1 MIAVDTNVL
10 LRYLLHD
17 DEAQAARAN
26 AVFDAAETVLIT
38 DVVLVEAVWTLVGR
52 KYRLAK
58 AELVAV
64 LERLFSEPNIRF
76 EDDQTV
82 WRALQAYK
90 SAAPVGET
98 GSAKGAGFADALIV
112 FKALR
117 AASDSAETLNGV
129 YTFDA
134 AMGQLPQTVSL

>member
-17 DEAQAARAN
+17 DEAQAPRAD

-38 DVVLVEAVWTLVGR
+38 DVVLVEAVWTLAGR
-52 KYRLAK
+52 KYRLGRAD
-58 AELVAV
+58 LVAV
-64 LERLFSEPNIRF
+64 LERLFGERNVRF
-76 EDDQTV
+76 EDDRVV

-90 SAAPVGET
+90 TAA

-117 AASDSAETLNGV
+117 AASDAGEALTGV
-129 YTFDA
+129 HSFDA
-134 AMGQLPQTVSL
+134 AMQRLPHTASL